1 MPPGRKFVG
10 ARPSRYRVIS
20 TVFRLTRLRITL
32 CLVAGVRGCLMNV
45 LYDERAAL
53 STLFPKLVE
62 TQGAAVGLTDAPR

>member
-1 MPPGRKFVG
+1 VCLRSKPEQVKVFL
-10 ARPSRYRVIS
+10 A
-20 TVFRLTRLRITL
+20 VFRRTRSRITP